1 MLYEAK
7 QKSKSYE
14 YIKSILDAEL
24 EECQAYI
31 KRVEEAIGFKFE
43 KYQGYRPNTT
53 LTRVCEITAI
63 WVPPERYDTLDKNV
77 WKKIDGVKL
86 KDGYYVAIAPN
97 KRSKQGKAIATVLT
111 SYKSFTHHF
120 KILKELNIEIPH
132 VSRFSITQLL
142 RHKERIFVYFDDS
155 IRAEKQNPDFVE
167 ITIGE
172 YEDFINSKD

>member
-53 LTRVCEITAI
+53 LSQECAR
-63 WVPPERYDTLDKNV
+63 L
-77 WKKIDGVKL
+77 L
-86 KDGYYVAIAPN
+86 LFGYHLSVTI
-97 KRSKQGKAIATVLT
+97 
-111 SYKSFTHHF
+111 HW
-120 KILKELNIEIPH
+120 
-132 VSRFSITQLL
+132 
-142 RHKERIFVYFDDS
+142 
-155 IRAEKQNPDFVE
+155 IRRC
-167 ITIGE
+167 GRR
-172 YEDFINSKD
+172 